1 MLLKVA
7 LLLAMLIQ
15 IGAAII
21 AVSLI
26 RRTRFNGS
34 WILISAGF
42 VLMAIRRLFD
52 FSTLFGDSPFFQKE
66 EVNSWLG
73 ILISILIFVGV
84 IYIREIFN
92 LRDRIDELRKEN
104 ESAVLSAVIQAEEK
118 ARQKFAR
125 DLHDGLGPVLSS
137 IKMGISAID
146 LQSLDQQNKLIV
158 QRSTSATDQAIV
170 SLKEIS
176 NQLSP
181 HLLKNFGLTTAIE
194 SFEEQLLGNS
204 DIRFQFEATNGN
216 DRFPYQV
223 EITLYR
229 IVSELINNSIKH
241 GHPKLIQV
249 SLSQQTDMLCLTYNE
264 NGQGF
269 ETDQLSKHQGMG
281 LENIRSRVK
290 SMKGIFQ
297 LESVPGKGIHVTIQ
311 VPTK

>member
-1 MLLKVA
+1 MLLKIA
-7 LLLAMLIQ
+7 LLLAMLVQ
-15 IGAAII
+15 VAAAII

-26 RRTRFNGS
+26 RRTRYNSS
-34 WILISAGF
+34 WILISTGF
-42 VLMAIRRLFD
+42 VLMAVRRLFD

-92 LRDRIDELRKEN
+92 LRDRIDQLREEN

-118 ARQKFAR
+118 ARQTFAR

-137 IKMGISAID
+137 IKMGMSAID
-146 LQSLDQQNKLIV
+146 MQSLDQQNRMIV
-158 QRSTSATDQAIV
+158 QRSTQATDQAIV

-181 HLLKNFGLTTAIE
+181 HLLKNYGLAMAID
-194 SFEEQLLGNS
+194 SLGEQLLGNS
-204 DIRFQFEATNGN
+204 AIDFKFNSTIGNERFS
-216 DRFPYQV
+216 YQL

-229 IVSELINNSIKH
+229 IVAELINNSIKH
-241 GHPKLIQV
+241 GHPDFI
-249 SLSQQTDMLCLTYNE
+249 SLSLIRQNDKFLLAYND
-264 NGQGF
+264 NGHGF
-269 ETDQLSKHQGMG
+269 EPDQLLLIHGMG

-290 SMKGIFQ
+290 SMRGIFQ
-297 LESVPGKGIHVTIQ
+297 LESAPDKGIHVIIEI
-311 VPTK
+311 PA